1 MLNFSEYLT
10 ELKISLQYHNQLNPK
25 LWNSEDKLKPE
36 VRRALL
42 KFADTWAKFAKIPP
56 NMIQDVVMTG
66 GNANYNYTGKSDI
79 DVHLIID
86 RNKLFDN
93 PKYVEEYLQDKK
105 SLWTLTHTID
115 VYGYPLEPY
124 AQDSKI
130 TYPKNQGVYS
140 LKNDEWVLKPIKCD
154 YDFRNDHLLKQKVS
168 HYMHTIDHMMKTKMA
183 TEQFDV
189 LKTKFKN
196 MRTAGLQRFGE
207 FSRENLVFKELRN
220 RGYIDKMNKYEASL
234 KDKELSLK

>member
-1 MLNFSEYLT
+1 MHSFSEYLT
-10 ELKISLQYHNQLNPK
+10 ELKLSLQYHEELNSRLWKNENK
-25 LWNSEDKLKPE
+25 LRPE

-42 KFADTWAKFAKIPP
+42 KFAYAWADFAKIPRS
-56 NMIQDVVMTG
+56 MIQHVVMTG
-66 GNANYNYTGKSDI
+66 GNANYNYTNKSDI

-105 SLWTLTHTID
+105 SLWTLTHNID

-124 AQDSKI
+124 AQDADIK
-130 TYPKNQGVYS
+130 YPKNQGVYN
-140 LKNDEWVLKPIKCD
+140 LTKDEWLLKPTKTD
-154 YDFRNDHLLKQKVS
+154 YEFKKDHLLKQKVS
-168 HYMHTIDHMMKTKMA
+168 HYMHTIDHMMKSKMGA
-183 TEQFDV
+183 EQFDV

-196 MRTAGLQRFGE
+196 MRTAGLQKFGE

-220 RGYIDKMNKYEASL
+220 RGYIDKMNKYETSL